1 VIRQLFSA
9 VLLGAAI
16 IAVLVI
22 VTRLVTV
29 MVFGVTSSAPP
40 PSSYL
45 VINILASMVA
55 AGLGGYLCA
64 RRAPEGRVTIA
75 SFILVALFLGAGV
88 WVSRAAAT
96 PYQPL
101 WFQALATLLGVSGLF
116 CGLVIGTSQRARV

>member
-9 VLLGAAI
+9 VLLAAVV

-22 VTRLVTV
+22 VTRMVTV
-29 MVFGVTSSAPP
+29 MVFGVTLSAPP
-40 PSSYL
+40 PASYL
-45 VINILASMVA
+45 VVNILASMVA

-75 SFILVALFLGAGV
+75 SILLVVLFLGAGL
-88 WVSRAAAT
+88 WVSHAAAT

-101 WFQALATLLGVSGLF
+101 WFQALATLLGLSGLF
-116 CGLVIGTSQRARV
+116 CGLVIGTSQRAQV